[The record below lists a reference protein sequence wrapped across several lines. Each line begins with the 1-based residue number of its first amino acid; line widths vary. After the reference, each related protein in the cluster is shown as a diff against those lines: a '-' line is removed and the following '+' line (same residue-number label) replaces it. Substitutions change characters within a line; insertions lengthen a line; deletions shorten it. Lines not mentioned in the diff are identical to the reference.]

1 MSAKHD
7 VPRVRTAE
15 DLERKYKLSEMKKT
29 FEMVENVLTK
39 VNQNIADFVNLI
51 VGSLESFEGTA
62 DGQIVTY
69 FYNGVP
75 TMENYPVSEW
85 GDTYENHIEDL
96 YYDRDE
102 GKIYTFKKNNGV
114 YEWVITDNADKIRA
128 MAIANAT
135 IDTKDNFRRIFVE
148 QPTPPYANGDLWLKT
163 GEIFVCQIT
172 KASTESFEDK
182 DFILSTSYVG
192 DTLAFKVGNELQV
205 LKGSVLTI
213 QENNDS
219 YNVRLEDLD
228 KKITN
233 EINLSQS
240 GLEVQIQGLRDS
252 TNEQY
257 TKLSNELNKFTK
269 LFQFTDNGF
278 IVGEE
283 GSSSKIRVDNDIF
296 EIIVGNVVKQYFD
309 ALGRGYIPSLIIT
322 EQLELLGIGIVEENG
337 HIYASFEEGD
347 V

>member
-1 MSAKHD
+1 
-7 VPRVRTAE
+7 
-15 DLERKYKLSEMKKT
+15 
-29 FEMVENVLTK
+29 
-39 VNQNIADFVNLI
+39 
-51 VGSLESFEGTA
+51 
-62 DGQIVTY
+62 
-69 FYNGVP
+69 
-75 TMENYPVSEW
+75 
-85 GDTYENHIEDL
+85 
-96 YYDRDE
+96 
-102 GKIYTFKKNNGV
+102 
-114 YEWVITDNADKIRA
+114 

-148 QPTPPYANGDLWLKT
+148 QPTTPYDNGDLWLKT

-213 QENNDS
+213 KENNDS
-219 YNVRLEDLD
+219 YNVRLNDLD

-283 GSSSKIRVDNDIF
+283 GSSSKIRVDNDVF

-309 ALGRGYIPSLIIT
+309 ALGRGFIPNLTIT
-322 EQLELLGIGIVEENG
+322 DQLELLGIGIVEENG